1 MSLSTRSFSSQTG
14 ENTVVAPAL
23 SAELAAEQLADFI
36 HRHPRLTV
44 LTGAGVSTDSGIPDY
59 RDRNGLWKRKPPV
72 DHRDFMKCAAT
83 RQRYWGR
90 ALIGWPLIRNSAPN
104 PAHFHLAELERRGH
118 INLLI
123 TQNVDR
129 LHQRAGSERVID
141 LHGRADEIR
150 CMDCDYRAMRQLVH
164 DRSYD
169 LNPGFR
175 HYTAE
180 TAPDGDAD
188 LEVDFSSF
196 QVADCPNCAGIL
208 KPDVVFFG
216 DNVPAERVQLAMENL
231 RESDGLL
238 VVGSSL
244 MVYSGFRFC
253 RYAREW
259 GKPIV
264 ALTLGCTRADNLL
277 DLKLDAPIGATLAET
292 IVQLSAAQDDMHSDN
307 STPSS

>member
-1 MSLSTRSFSSQTG
+1 MNLSTLSSLSSVD
-14 ENTVVAPAL
+14 ENAVVESELPAQV
-23 SAELAAEQLADFI
+23 AAERLVHFI
-36 HRHPRLTV
+36 RRHPRLTV

-59 RDRNGLWKRKPPV
+59 RDRNGQWKRKPPV
-72 DHRDFMKCAAT
+72 DHREFMASAAT

-90 ALIGWPLIRNSAPN
+90 ALIGWPVIRNSAPN
-104 PAHFHLAELERRGH
+104 PAHAHLAELERRGH
-118 INLLI
+118 IHLLI

-150 CMDCDYRAMRQLVH
+150 CMGCDYRAMRQAVH
-164 DRSYD
+164 DRNYE
-169 LNPGFR
+169 LNPEFR
-175 HYTAE
+175 QYTAE

-188 LEVDFSSF
+188 LEVDFSGF
-196 QVADCPNCAGIL
+196 RVADCPDCSGIL

-216 DNVPAERVQLAMENL
+216 DNVPKDRVQLATDAL

-253 RYAREW
+253 RYAKEW
-259 GKPIV
+259 GKPM
-264 ALTLGCTRADNLL
+264 ATLNFGTTRADDLV
-277 DLKLDAPIGATLAET
+277 DLKLSAGIGATLERT
-292 IVQLSAAQDDMHSDN
+292 LQLL
-307 STPSS
+307 

>member
-1 MSLSTRSFSSQTG
+1 MSLSTLSSPSHS
-14 ENTVVAPAL
+14 ESDVVADSPL
-23 SAELAAEQLADFI
+23 PSTEAAEQLAAFI
-36 HRHPRLTV
+36 RRYPRLTV

-59 RDRNGLWKRKPPV
+59 RDRNGQWKRKPPV
-72 DHRDFMKCAAT
+72 DHREFMKCAAT

-90 ALIGWPLIRNSAPN
+90 ALIGWPVIRNSAPN

-129 LHQRAGSERVID
+129 LHQRAGSERVMD

-150 CMDCDYRAMRQLVH
+150 CMSCDYRAVRQLVH
-164 DRSYD
+164 DRSYA
-169 LNPGFR
+169 LNPTFR

-180 TAPDGDAD
+180 VAPDGDAD

-196 QVADCPNCAGIL
+196 QVADCPDCAGIL

-216 DNVPAERVQLAMENL
+216 DNVPRERVQLAMDTL
-231 RESDGLL
+231 RESDALL

-253 RYAREW
+253 RYAKEW
-259 GKPIV
+259 GKPMA
-264 ALTLGCTRADNLL
+264 ALNLGKTRADDLI
-277 DLKLDAPIGATLAET
+277 DLKLNAGIGETLAET
-292 IVQLSAAQDDMHSDN
+292 LSLLQG
-307 STPSS
+307 PVPFVR

>member
-1 MSLSTRSFSSQTG
+1 MSLSTFSSSSPATG
-14 ENTVVAPAL
+14 NTIAAAVIP
-23 SAELAAEQLADFI
+23 AELAAEKLADFI

-59 RDRNGLWKRKPPV
+59 RDRNGQWKRKPPV
-72 DHRDFMKCAAT
+72 DHREFMKCAAT
-83 RQRYWGR
+83 RRRYWGR
-90 ALIGWPLIRNSAPN
+90 ALIGWPVIRNSAPN
-104 PAHFHLAELERRGH
+104 SAHVHLAELERRGH
-118 INLLI
+118 IHLLI

-150 CMDCDYRAMRQLVH
+150 CMDCDYRATRQLLH
-164 DRSYD
+164 DRSYE
-169 LNPGFR
+169 LNPDFR
-175 HYTAE
+175 HFTAE

-188 LEVDFSSF
+188 LEVDFSRF
-196 QVADCPNCAGIL
+196 NVANCPECEGIL

-216 DNVPAERVQLAMENL
+216 DNVPKARVQEALAALEN
-231 RESDGLL
+231 SDGLL

-259 GKPIV
+259 GKPIAV
-264 ALTLGCTRADNLL
+264 LNLGRTRADELL
-277 DLKLDAPIGATLAET
+277 DLKLNAHIGETLEQ
-292 IVQLSAAQDDMHSDN
+292 VLRLL
-307 STPSS
+307 

>member
-1 MSLSTRSFSSQTG
+1 MSLSTLSSSPSPNENAVADTG
-14 ENTVVAPAL
+14 L
-23 SAELAAEQLADFI
+23 STDLAAQQLADFI
-36 HRHPRLTV
+36 RRYPRLTV

-59 RDRNGLWKRKPPV
+59 RDRNGQWKRKPPV
-72 DHRDFMKCAAT
+72 DHRDFMASSAT

-90 ALIGWPLIRNSAPN
+90 ALIGWPVIRNSAPN

-118 INLLI
+118 IQLLI

-129 LHQRAGSERVID
+129 LHQRAGSARVID

-150 CMDCDYRAMRQLVH
+150 CMACDYRAMRQVVH

-169 LNPGFR
+169 LNPDFR

-196 QVADCPNCAGIL
+196 RVADCPDCSGIL

-216 DNVPAERVQLAMENL
+216 DNVPKERVQLAMDAL
-231 RESDGLL
+231 RASDGLL

-253 RYAREW
+253 RYAKEW
-259 GKPIV
+259 GKPIA
-264 ALTLGCTRADNLL
+264 ALNFGKTRADDLI
-277 DLKLDAPIGATLAET
+277 DLKLSAGIGETLAATLS
-292 IVQLSAAQDDMHSDN
+292 LL
-307 STPSS
+307 